1 MVNIRSTPLKRSLS
15 NMKLPMPKMKPKQKL
30 VMLLSAVS
38 IGVVVYLMGN
48 AFSSK
53 EPVQSVGAVAVK
65 GGGSNQQ
72 TVSSKA
78 SENNEA
84 QRKLRELAEQEREAA
99 ISDETDDSFVDGP
112 NLNPSVTDIEG
123 QEDDSSSRKTENVL
137 DIGDI
142 VKEIEAEESNK
153 KKEKEEK
160 RKPSIIEKASKKDEL
175 EKTIVEI
182 DFDKR
187 AYLANLRSKT
197 SGFNL
202 PESDSFKSIAPV
214 NAAFKTYE
222 TEQLDDAEGNE
233 KNSYDKYAK
242 VDYSSEAKSQKDK
255 ALERYLNNRKSVLAE
270 ITGENTTS
278 NGESKPDTLGGD
290 SQDYPYKEVK
300 TVGDM
305 VYAVN
310 NLNINTDYNNVI
322 QFTIVAPGDMHGG
335 VVSGSFTKIRDTVA
349 LQFNLFSKDGKSYPI
364 SATAID
370 PDTYATVFADD
381 VDRHY
386 FQRYGGIIISSM
398 VEGYANSLVSSETLN
413 TDNGTT
419 VGRERVEDFSD
430 RLLVGVGKAGERLAP
445 MFERDFNREST
456 VHVYKDKPVGL
467 LFLDN
472 FKVPISE

>member
-1 MVNIRSTPLKRSLS
+1 
-15 NMKLPMPKMKPKQKL
+15 MKLPMPKMKPKQKL
-30 VMLLSAVS
+30 VMLLSAAS
-38 IGVVVYLMGN
+38 IGVVVYLMGS
-48 AFSSK
+48 AFSNK

-65 GGGSNQQ
+65 GGDSNQQ

-84 QRKLRELAEQEREAA
+84 QRKLRELAEKEREEA
-99 ISDETDDSFVDGP
+99 ISDKTDDSYVDGP
-112 NLNPSVTDIEG
+112 NLNPSITDIEG
-123 QEDDSSSRKTENVL
+123 QEDDANSKKSENVL

-142 VKEIEAEESNK
+142 VKEIEEEESNK
-153 KKEKEEK
+153 KKEREDK

-187 AYLANLRSKT
+187 AYLANLRTKT
-197 SGFNL
+197 SGFSL
-202 PESDSFKSIAPV
+202 PDGDSFKSRVPV
-214 NAAFKTYE
+214 NASFKTYE
-222 TEQLDDAEGNE
+222 VEQPAGSEGNE
-233 KNSYDKYAK
+233 SSDSYAR
-242 VDYSSEAKSQKDK
+242 VDYANEAKSQKDK
-255 ALERYLNNRKSVLAE
+255 ALERYLNNRKSVLAQ
-270 ITGENTTS
+270 I
-278 NGESKPDTLGGD
+278 NGEDSTESSNSVSQPETFGSD

-310 NLNINTDYNNVI
+310 NLNINSDYNNVV

-335 VVSGSFTKIRDTVA
+335 VVSGSFNKIRDTVA

-364 SATAID
+364 NATAID
-370 PDTYATVFADD
+370 PETYATVFADD

-398 VEGYANSLVSSETLN
+398 LEGYAESLVSSETLN
-413 TDNGTT
+413 TDNGTS
-419 VGRERVEDFSD
+419 VGRERVEEFSD

-445 MFERDFNREST
+445 LFERDFNREST

>member
-1 MVNIRSTPLKRSLS
+1 
-15 NMKLPMPKMKPKQKL
+15 MPKMKPKQKL
-30 VMLLSAVS
+30 VMLLSAAS
-38 IGVVVYLMGN
+38 IGVVVYLMGS
-48 AFSSK
+48 AFSNK

-65 GGGSNQQ
+65 GGDSNQQ

-84 QRKLRELAEQEREAA
+84 QRKLRELAEKEREEA
-99 ISDETDDSFVDGP
+99 ISDKTDDSYVDGP
-112 NLNPSVTDIEG
+112 NLNPSITDIEG
-123 QEDDSSSRKTENVL
+123 QEDDANSKKSENVL

-142 VKEIEAEESNK
+142 VKEIEEEESNK
-153 KKEKEEK
+153 KKEREDK

-187 AYLANLRSKT
+187 AYLANLRTKT
-197 SGFNL
+197 SGFSL
-202 PESDSFKSIAPV
+202 PDGDSFKSRVPV
-214 NAAFKTYE
+214 NASFKTYE
-222 TEQLDDAEGNE
+222 VEQPAGSEGNE
-233 KNSYDKYAK
+233 SSDSYAR
-242 VDYSSEAKSQKDK
+242 VDYANEAKSQKDK
-255 ALERYLNNRKSVLAE
+255 ALERYLNNRKSVLAQ
-270 ITGENTTS
+270 I
-278 NGESKPDTLGGD
+278 NGEDSTESSNSVSQPETFGSD

-310 NLNINTDYNNVI
+310 NLNINSDYNNVV

-335 VVSGSFTKIRDTVA
+335 VVSGSFNKIRDTVA

-364 SATAID
+364 NATAID
-370 PDTYATVFADD
+370 PETYATVFADD

-398 VEGYANSLVSSETLN
+398 LEGYAESLVSSETLN
-413 TDNGTT
+413 TDNGTS
-419 VGRERVEDFSD
+419 VGRERVEEFSD

-445 MFERDFNREST
+445 LFERDFNREST

>member
-1 MVNIRSTPLKRSLS
+1 
-15 NMKLPMPKMKPKQKL
+15 MPKMKPKQKL
-30 VMLLSAVS
+30 VMLLSAAS
-38 IGVVVYLMGN
+38 IGVVVYLMGS
-48 AFSSK
+48 AFSNK

-65 GGGSNQQ
+65 GGDSNQQ

-84 QRKLRELAEQEREAA
+84 QRKLRELAEKEREEA
-99 ISDETDDSFVDGP
+99 ISDKTDDSYVDGP
-112 NLNPSVTDIEG
+112 NLNPSITDIEG
-123 QEDDSSSRKTENVL
+123 QEDDANSKKSENVL

-142 VKEIEAEESNK
+142 VKEIEEEESNK
-153 KKEKEEK
+153 KKEKEDK

-187 AYLANLRSKT
+187 AYLANLRTKT
-197 SGFNL
+197 SGFSL
-202 PESDSFKSIAPV
+202 PDGDSFKSRVPV
-214 NAAFKTYE
+214 NASFKTYE
-222 TEQLDDAEGNE
+222 VEQPAGSEGNE
-233 KNSYDKYAK
+233 SSDSYAR
-242 VDYSSEAKSQKDK
+242 VDYANEAKSQKDK
-255 ALERYLNNRKSVLAE
+255 ALERYLNNRKSVLAQ
-270 ITGENTTS
+270 I
-278 NGESKPDTLGGD
+278 NGEDSTESSNSVSQPETFGSD

-310 NLNINTDYNNVI
+310 NLNINSDYNNVV

-335 VVSGSFTKIRDTVA
+335 VVSGSFNKIRDTVA

-364 SATAID
+364 NATAID
-370 PDTYATVFADD
+370 PETYATVFADD

-398 VEGYANSLVSSETLN
+398 LEGYAESLVSSETLN
-413 TDNGTT
+413 TDNGTS
-419 VGRERVEDFSD
+419 VGRERVEEFSD

-445 MFERDFNREST
+445 LFERDFNREST

>member
-1 MVNIRSTPLKRSLS
+1 
-15 NMKLPMPKMKPKQKL
+15 MKLPMPKMKPKQKL
-30 VMLLSAVS
+30 VMLLSAAS
-38 IGVVVYLMGN
+38 IGVVVYLMGS
-48 AFSSK
+48 AFSNK

-65 GGGSNQQ
+65 GGDSNQQ

-84 QRKLRELAEQEREAA
+84 QRKLRELAEKEREEA
-99 ISDETDDSFVDGP
+99 ISDKTDDSYVDGP
-112 NLNPSVTDIEG
+112 NLNPSITDIEG
-123 QEDDSSSRKTENVL
+123 QEDDANSKKSENVL

-142 VKEIEAEESNK
+142 VKEIEEEESNK
-153 KKEKEEK
+153 KKEKEDK

-187 AYLANLRSKT
+187 AYLANLRTKT
-197 SGFNL
+197 SGFSL
-202 PESDSFKSIAPV
+202 PDGDSFKSRVPV
-214 NAAFKTYE
+214 NASFKTYE
-222 TEQLDDAEGNE
+222 VEQPAGSEGNE
-233 KNSYDKYAK
+233 SSDSYAR
-242 VDYSSEAKSQKDK
+242 VDYANEAKSQKDK
-255 ALERYLNNRKSVLAE
+255 ALERYLNNRKSVLAQ
-270 ITGENTTS
+270 I
-278 NGESKPDTLGGD
+278 NGEDSTESSNSVSQPETFGSD

-310 NLNINTDYNNVI
+310 NLNINSDYNNVV

-335 VVSGSFTKIRDTVA
+335 VVSGSFNKIRDTVA

-364 SATAID
+364 NATAID
-370 PDTYATVFADD
+370 PETYATVFADD

-398 VEGYANSLVSSETLN
+398 LEGYAESLVSSETLN
-413 TDNGTT
+413 TDNGTS
-419 VGRERVEDFSD
+419 VGRERVEEFSD

-445 MFERDFNREST
+445 LFERDFNREST